1 MIIKICFFFFFFFI
15 NSFIY
20 LFFWLHWVSVAAR
33 RLVPSCG
40 ERGLLFVEVRRLLIG
55 LLLLSQSTGSR
66 RAGFSS
72 CGTRAQ

>member
-1 MIIKICFFFFFFFI
+1 MRFFIFYFFI

-40 ERGLLFVEVRRLLIG
+40 ERGLLFVEAQASHWVASLV
-55 LLLLSQSTGSR
+55 
-66 RAGFSS
+66 AEHGF
-72 CGTRAQ
+72 